1 MPLGSTEIIRPTV
14 LVNIIGQHPKT
25 EEVLALE
32 GAHLHLY
39 NKTERE
45 GRKIGHI
52 TLMPNDSAELTTLC
66 RKLAKILPNPL
77 ALSEDMSI

>member
-1 MPLGSTEIIRPTV
+1 M
-14 LVNIIGQHPKT
+14 VNIIGQHPKS
-25 EEVLALE
+25 EDVLALE

-52 TLMPNDSAELTTLC
+52 TLMPNDAIELTGLC
-66 RKLAKILPNPL
+66 RQLAKILPNPL
-77 ALSEDMSI
+77 ALTQDMTI

>member
-1 MPLGSTEIIRPTV
+1 M
-14 LVNIIGQHPKT
+14 VNIIGQHPKS

-32 GAHLHLY
+32 SAHLHLY

-52 TLMPNDSAELTTLC
+52 TLMPTDSAQLTTLC
-66 RKLAKILPNPL
+66 RQLAKILPNPL
-77 ALSEDMSI
+77 ALSEDMTI

>member
-1 MPLGSTEIIRPTV
+1 M
-14 LVNIIGQHPKT
+14 LV
-25 EEVLALE
+25 LE

-52 TLMPNDSAELTTLC
+52 TLMPNDAIELTGLC
-66 RKLAKILPNPL
+66 RQLAKILPNPL
-77 ALSEDMSI
+77 ALTQDMTI